1 MGWLNWV
8 VGGSVVDGMAQLGSW
23 WLSSGWDGS
32 IGQLAAHYSGSLL
45 SLGKS
50 TSVEERVS

>member
-1 MGWLNWV
+1 MGWLNWVVGGSVVDGLNWV

-32 IGQLAAHYSGSLL
+32 IG
-45 SLGKS
+45 
-50 TSVEERVS
+50 